1 MTKTKPVH
9 FSNVFKISAFATS
22 ILIILALIFPEYLT
36 KITGDM
42 RRFLG
47 THFGWF
53 YLLIATIVV
62 GVCIYFILS
71 PLGKIRLGESG
82 DKPEYST
89 TTWLA
94 MLFSAGMG
102 IGLVFY
108 GAAEPLSHYA
118 ISAPDSQVL
127 SAKALEDSLKYSF
140 FHYGIH
146 AWAIYAIVAL
156 ALAYF
161 QFRKKEKTLVS
172 VTLKPLLGNRAN
184 GAIGT
189 SIDCLTIIATTI
201 GVATTLGFG
210 ATQINGGLN
219 YLFGIPEDFIV
230 QLIIILIA
238 SVLFIWSAVSG
249 IDKGISIISNLNILI
264 SVILM
269 TVIILMGPT
278 VKIMNSTLESI
289 GVYINNFITLSF
301 RTEAF
306 NPSGQAWIQKWTIM
320 YWAWWISWSPFVGIF
335 IARISKGRTI
345 REFLVYV
352 LLIPTIFSCL
362 WFAVFGVLSTDAV
375 QIDPS
380 LTALPTEKI
389 LFGVFHNYPMGLIL
403 SIVAII
409 LVFSFFITSA
419 NSATVVLA
427 MESENGSLK
436 PKKSTKLVW
445 GCLLSLIS
453 IALLL
458 AGGLDAL
465 QNIMIIIA
473 FPFAF
478 IIILIV
484 ISLMKELH
492 YEQKKMGLYI
502 KPNHL
507 PKKDEPFK
515 SYEEE

>member
-1 MTKTKPVH
+1 M
-9 FSNVFKISAFATS
+9 
-22 ILIILALIFPEYLT
+22 
-36 KITGDM
+36 
-42 RRFLG
+42 
-47 THFGWF
+47 
-53 YLLIATIVV
+53 
-62 GVCIYFILS
+62 
-71 PLGKIRLGESG
+71 
-82 DKPEYST
+82 
-89 TTWLA
+89 
-94 MLFSAGMG
+94 
-102 IGLVFY
+102 
-108 GAAEPLSHYA
+108 
-118 ISAPDSQVL
+118 
-127 SAKALEDSLKYSF
+127 
-140 FHYGIH
+140 
-146 AWAIYAIVAL
+146 
-156 ALAYF
+156 
-161 QFRKKEKTLVS
+161 
-172 VTLKPLLGNRAN
+172 
-184 GAIGT
+184 
-189 SIDCLTIIATTI
+189 
-201 GVATTLGFG
+201 
-210 ATQINGGLN
+210 
-219 YLFGIPEDFIV
+219 
-230 QLIIILIA
+230 
-238 SVLFIWSAVSG
+238 
-249 IDKGISIISNLNILI
+249 
-264 SVILM
+264 
-269 TVIILMGPT
+269 
-278 VKIMNSTLESI
+278 
-289 GVYINNFITLSF
+289 
-301 RTEAF
+301 
-306 NPSGQAWIQKWTIM
+306 
-320 YWAWWISWSPFVGIF
+320 
-335 IARISKGRTI
+335 
-345 REFLVYV
+345 
-352 LLIPTIFSCL
+352 
-362 WFAVFGVLSTDAV
+362 LSTDAV